1 MVLGVIGLTGAT
13 GMLGRHLHAALDD
26 AGYAVWPVAR
36 TSESSGNSTPWDLNT
51 WQSDAAFD
59 EIFSGVAAIVHA
71 GALVPGALMPDEN
84 VLYDVNVRACANLA
98 QWALRR
104 SVPVIFVSGA
114 IVYADTLAG
123 GIVEDAPLGWAW
135 GGYYGFTKLLAED
148 VWQRF
153 RSQGLRVAVLRPSS
167 IYGCGLHSNK
177 IISRFLASARDD
189 GAIDLSPPV
198 DDGLD
203 LVHAADVARAV
214 VAVLN
219 RNAWDTFNIGSG
231 GPISLKELAQ
241 ASVDVCGSGYLQIN
255 GTNGDARLPVTRYGL
270 NSDKARE
277 VLGWSPQIDIRMGLK
292 MMLAGNVAYK
302 NLAISSR

>member
-13 GMLGRHLHAALDD
+13 GMLGRHVHAALDD
-26 AGYAVWPVAR
+26 AGYTVCPVTR
-36 TSESSGNSTPWDLNT
+36 IGEFRGNSTQWDLSK
-51 WQSDAAFD
+51 WESDAAFD
-59 EIFSGVAAIVHA
+59 EIFSESAAIVHA
-71 GALVPGALMPDEN
+71 GALVPGVLMPGEN
-84 VLYDVNVRACANLA
+84 VLYDVNVRACVNLA

-104 SVPVIFVSGA
+104 NVPVIFVSGA
-114 IVYADTLAG
+114 IVYADTLAD

-148 VWQRF
+148 VWRRF
-153 RSQGLRVAVLRPSS
+153 RSQGLQVAVLRPSS

-177 IISRFLASARDD
+177 TISRFLASARDD
-189 GAIDLSPPV
+189 RAINLSPPV
-198 DDGLD
+198 DDRLD

-241 ASVDVCGSGYLQIN
+241 ASVDVCGSGHLQID

-270 NSDKARE
+270 NCDKARD

-292 MMLAGNVAYK
+292 MILTGHVAYK
-302 NLAISSR
+302 NLAISD